1 VWARAVEA
9 AGALDLGTVIAAMR
23 SRQFETGLGQIGFD
37 EKGDVTLQSP
47 VLYVWR
53 ADGTYMLEQ
62 GVAKE

>member
-1 VWARAVEA
+1 
-9 AGALDLGTVIAAMR
+9 VIAAMR
-23 SRQFETGLGQIGFD
+23 SRQFETVLGQIGFD